1 VDVKGIRRAR
11 GEQAVRSAERELRE
25 LQRRVRE
32 AIATAL
38 GGKDENM
45 TCVIFRAARIE
56 LLDGRHAAVAEAALT
71 LADRTFTAQ
80 GTAKRQPGDPHDPDI
95 AASLAVGRALEELGR
110 QLQRHGHAQVALAS
124 AAQARQ
130 ISRSA
135 RRAGETP
142 GAGCCRSGRSGRS
155 TAPRLPSGPTRAAP
169 ARQAR
174 RTGRARFTPGKKG

>member
-1 VDVKGIRRAR
+1 VTVDVKGIRRAR

-45 TCVIFRAARIE
+45 TGVIFRAARIE

-135 RRAGETP
+135 RRAGEHARRRLLP
-142 GAGCCRSGRSGRS
+142 LGEIRSRYGAE
-155 TAPRLPSGPTRAAP
+155 AAQRADARR
-169 ARQAR
+169 ARQAGTADGPR
-174 RTGRARFTPGKKG
+174 QIHAG